1 MLSAS
6 ADFEFAL
13 ALSSWPTR
21 ACAGYRS
28 GGIRRAGVGIGTTD
42 TQFSQEPAVAYDI
55 DDVYYPS
62 CSARTS
68 SGSISIGF
76 RLISAEAA
84 PTLHWAVSFSPV
96 GTRPAAKQ

>member
-1 MLSAS
+1 MVSAS

-55 DDVYYPS
+55 DDVYYPFLF
-62 CSARTS
+62 
-68 SGSISIGF
+68 GSNF
-76 RLISAEAA
+76 ERLDLDHVEV
-84 PTLHWAVSFSPV
+84 LR
-96 GTRPAAKQ
+96 GL